1 MALVSIKSKG
11 IVIKRINFGEADKL
25 VTIYSQDFGKV
36 CFVAKG
42 VRKMNSK
49 KKGSLEMFTHISF
62 SAYRNKG
69 IGALSEV
76 ETINCFPLIRDN
88 LKKIATACE
97 ISEMV
102 DKITGEEIEQE
113 EIYYLLS
120 SSLIELEKSENS
132 EKIIQDFG
140 IKLLKYLGYLERN
153 KTFENI
159 NSTNLIEEIIEREI
173 KSKKFLSKI

>member
-1 MALVSIKSKG
+1 
-11 IVIKRINFGEADKL
+11 
-25 VTIYSQDFGKV
+25 
-36 CFVAKG
+36 
-42 VRKMNSK
+42 
-49 KKGSLEMFTHISF
+49 
-62 SAYRNKG
+62 
-69 IGALSEV
+69 
-76 ETINCFPLIRDN
+76 LIRDN